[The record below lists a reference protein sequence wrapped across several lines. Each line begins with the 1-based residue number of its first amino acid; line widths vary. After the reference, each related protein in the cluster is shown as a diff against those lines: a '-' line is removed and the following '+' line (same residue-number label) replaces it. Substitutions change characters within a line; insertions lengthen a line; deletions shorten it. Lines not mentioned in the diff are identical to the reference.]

1 MNSKATSRTFTKS
14 FSYETKDSG
23 STARQS
29 SEELSPIPDSTEV
42 EQPSGSIPEQMQ
54 FLVGEDTEQLSDVT
68 DPEIYSTRSS
78 AAKSRGSSSSHFF
91 VWFSVSLSVEIIIT
105 TLKSDSTNCD
115 TEMMSVGACLSV
127 DEKQESTLLDSCQH
141 HTSAYQP
148 RNASAY
154 ACTSTESNHPLFS
167 GNLFAA
173 SFTRFFLPTNNISS
187 IMYDQPSP
195 CIFTYEPWSP
205 CSASCWDGSSN
216 YPQMQRYVNKNSIVQ
231 ARGGDKPDCPDD
243 LHSRVDLAPCNTFR
257 CPTNLSQYPFTQCYY
272 KDSLKES
279 SDGCYRIRNIPL
291 DDRLIFMDANL
302 TENCSETECGRI
314 ETSLF

>member
-91 VWFSVSLSVEIIIT
+91 VWFSRIYPLMRNKKVRYLTVVNTILLLINLVMLLLMLALLLNQIILSF
-105 TLKSDSTNCD
+105 
-115 TEMMSVGACLSV
+115 
-127 DEKQESTLLDSCQH
+127 
-141 HTSAYQP
+141 
-148 RNASAY
+148 R
-154 ACTSTESNHPLFS
+154 
-167 GNLFAA
+167 
-173 SFTRFFLPTNNISS
+173 ISS